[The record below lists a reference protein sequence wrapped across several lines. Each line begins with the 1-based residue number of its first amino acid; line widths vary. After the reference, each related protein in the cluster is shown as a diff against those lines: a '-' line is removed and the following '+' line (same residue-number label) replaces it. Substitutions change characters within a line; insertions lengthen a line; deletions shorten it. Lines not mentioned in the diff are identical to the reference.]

1 MITLN
6 NTNMDQSYAI
16 GIDVGGSSLKCGVVN
31 QQGEILYSTLI
42 SLKKAKT
49 QGAIIALIVEAIQ
62 TCAAKVKHPIL
73 GVGIGFPGTIYNNK
87 IIAGADNLPG
97 FKQLALGEILQDVTR
112 YNIIMDNDANLM
124 GLGEMSYGAAKDC
137 SDVVF
142 LTVGTGIG
150 GAVMIDNK
158 LYGGFRNRGTELGHI
173 IVQHNGLA
181 CACGAKGCLEAYA
194 SVTALLKHYQF
205 IHPGIPETDEVDGRY
220 IIEKYLAGE
229 EYAVKAME
237 LHFDYLAT
245 GITSFINIFSPEKI
259 VIGGGISEAGAFYTR
274 EIERRIKTL
283 AVPVASVNALVVP
296 AKLGNKA
303 GLLGCAANVFQKF
316 KAFDYAVK

>member
-6 NTNMDQSYAI
+6 HTNLEQSYAI

-42 SLKKAKT
+42 PLKKAKT

-73 GVGIGFPGTIYNNK
+73 GVGIGFPGTIYNNR

-112 YNIIMDNDANLM
+112 YNIVMDNDTNLM
-124 GLGEMSYGAAKDC
+124 GLGEMCYGAAKDC

-142 LTVGTGIG
+142 LTIGTGIG

-158 LYGGFRNRGTELGHI
+158 LYGGFRSRGTELGHI
-173 IVQHNGLA
+173 IIQHNGLA
-181 CACGAKGCLEAYA
+181 CVCGIKGCLEAYA
-194 SVTALLKHYQF
+194 SVTALLKHYKF
-205 IHPGIPETDEVDGRY
+205 IHPGIPETHEVDGRY

-229 EYAVKAME
+229 EYAIKAME
-237 LHFDYLAT
+237 QHFDYLAT

-283 AVPVASVNALVVP
+283 AVPVASANALVVP

-303 GLLGCAANVFQKF
+303 GLLGCAANVFRKF
-316 KAFDYAVK
+316 KAFDYVTT

>member
-1 MITLN
+1 
-6 NTNMDQSYAI
+6 MDQLYAI

-31 QQGEILYSTLI
+31 NQGEILYSI
-42 SLKKAKT
+42 IVSLKNAKT

-62 TCAAKVKHPIL
+62 RCAKKIKHPIL
-73 GVGIGFPGTIYNNK
+73 GVGIGFPGIIYNNK

-112 YNIIMDNDANLM
+112 YNIVMDNDANLM
-124 GLGEMSYGAAKDC
+124 GLGEMTYGAAKDC

-173 IVQHNGLA
+173 IIQHNGLA
-181 CACGAKGCLEAYA
+181 CACGGKGCLEAYA
-194 SVTALLKHYQF
+194 SVSAMLNNYRF
-205 IHPGIPETDEVDGRY
+205 IHPDLSGTVNVDGKY
-220 IIEKYLAGE
+220 IVEKYQQGE
-229 EYAVKAME
+229 EYAVKVMG

-245 GITSFINIFSPEKI
+245 GIISFINIFSPQKV
-259 VIGGGISEAGAFYTR
+259 VIGGGISEAGSFYAR

-283 AVPVASVNALVVP
+283 AVPITSSALVVS

-303 GLLGCAANVFQKF
+303 GLLGCAAKVFQKF
-316 KAFDYAVK
+316 KAFDYAT

>member
-6 NTNMDQSYAI
+6 NTEMYQSYAI

-31 QQGEILYSTLI
+31 HHGEILYSTII
-42 SLKKAKT
+42 SLKNAKT

-62 TCAAKVKHPIL
+62 TCAKKFKNPIL
-73 GVGIGFPGTIYNNK
+73 GVGIGFPGIIYNNK

-112 YNIIMDNDANLM
+112 YNIVMDNDANLM
-124 GLGEMSYGAAKDC
+124 GLGEMTYGAAKDC

-150 GAVMIDNK
+150 GAVMIDSK

-173 IVQHNGLA
+173 VVQHNGIA
-181 CACGAKGCLEAYA
+181 CACGGKGCLEAYA
-194 SVTALLKHYQF
+194 SVTALLNHYQF
-205 IHPGIPETDEVDGRY
+205 IHPALSEMENIDGKY
-220 IIEKYLAGE
+220 IVEKYLAGE

-245 GITSFINIFSPEKI
+245 GIISFINIFSPQKI
-259 VIGGGISEAGAFYTR
+259 VIGGGISEAGAFYSR

-283 AVPVASVNALVVP
+283 AVPITSTDSLVVS

-303 GLLGCAANVFQKF
+303 GLLGCAAHVFQKF
-316 KAFDYAVK
+316 KAFDYAPK

>member
-1 MITLN
+1 MATLN
-6 NTNMDQSYAI
+6 NMNIEESYAI

-31 QQGEILYSTLI
+31 HEGEILYSTII
-42 SLKKAKT
+42 SLKNAKT

-62 TCAAKVKHPIL
+62 SCAKKFKNPIL
-73 GVGIGFPGTIYNNK
+73 GVGIGFPGIIYNNK

-97 FKQLALGEILQDVTR
+97 FKQLALGEILQEVTR
-112 YNIIMDNDANLM
+112 HNIVMDNDANLM
-124 GLGEMSYGAAKDC
+124 GLGEMTYGAAKEC

-173 IVQHNGLA
+173 IVQHNGA
-181 CACGAKGCLEAYA
+181 PCACGGKGCLETYA
-194 SVTALLKHYQF
+194 SVTALINHYKS
-205 IHPGIPETDEVDGRY
+205 IHPNPPEEIDGKYMVER
-220 IIEKYLAGE
+220 YLARE
-229 EYAVKAME
+229 DYAVTAME
-237 LHFDYLAT
+237 QHFDYLAA
-245 GITSFINIFSPEKI
+245 GIISFINIFSPQKI
-259 VIGGGISEAGAFYTR
+259 VIGGGISESGAFYVR

-283 AVPVASVNALVVP
+283 AVPISSTHALVAA

-316 KAFDYAVK
+316 KAFDYVVK